1 VVSRITRTA
10 PRAPRRARGWWWW
23 AVRAALALLAALLVG
38 ALITVGQVWWVGR
51 HDQRPR
57 SDALLVLGAS
67 QYNGRP
73 SAVFAARLDHALDL
87 YRARVAPRI
96 IMVGGKLPGDR
107 YTEAEAGA
115 NYLARRGVPPPDLVV
130 VPEGSDTLGS
140 MTAAARVMNGRSWRS
155 VVLVTDPW
163 HSLRSRAIARDLG
176 LAANTSPVRAG
187 PSVHG
192 AGTQARYILRE
203 AVGYRFY
210 QLFHRSSPE
219 RARTPAV

>member
-1 VVSRITRTA
+1 VA
-10 PRAPRRARGWWWW
+10 F
-23 AVRAALALLAALLVG
+23 LVG

-57 SDALLVLGAS
+57 SDALIVLGAS

-87 YRARVAPRI
+87 YRAGVAPRVI
-96 IMVGGKLPGDR
+96 TVGGKLSGDR

-115 NYLARRGVPPPDLVV
+115 NYLARQGVPRSALVV
-130 VPEGSDTLGS
+130 VPAGADTLES
-140 MTAAARVMNGRSWRS
+140 VSAAAAVMNGRSWHS
-155 VVLVTDPW
+155 AVLVTDPW
-163 HSLRSRAIARDLG
+163 HSLRSRTIARDLG
-176 LAANTSPVRAG
+176 LAATTSPVRAG

-210 QLFHRSSPE
+210 QLFHRPSPQ